1 MSMLKAKLYQL
12 EMEKKAQ
19 EATSL
24 RGEQMEIG
32 GLTNPFLRV
41 PSVFNGQ
48 RPSDKLRNRQCT
60 SCDGWRP

>member
-12 EMEKKAQ
+12 EMEKPKKRQ
-19 EATSL
+19 VYVVNKWKL
-24 RGEQMEIG
+24 V